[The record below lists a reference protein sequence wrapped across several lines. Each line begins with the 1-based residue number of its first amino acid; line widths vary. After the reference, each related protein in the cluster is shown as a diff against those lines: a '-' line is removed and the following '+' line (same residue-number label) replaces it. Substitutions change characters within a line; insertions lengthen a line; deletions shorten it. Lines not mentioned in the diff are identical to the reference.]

1 MGHFYILKKKKLV
14 RLVAMIM
21 TMAMLLS
28 TGIAQV
34 FAEDTTETQVRN
46 SQIVS
51 ALRQAENYK
60 DELGLENVNFS
71 AIAVANPIKTY
82 TVISSGLQ
90 EDGFFRRIR
99 GSYYVQS

>member
-1 MGHFYILKKKKLV
+1 MQNKNGAFFCAEKEKLV

-21 TMAMLLS
+21 TIAMLLS

-71 AIAVANPIKTY
+71 AITVANPIKTY
-82 TVISSGLQ
+82 YE
-90 EDGFFRRIR
+90 EDGYFRRIR